1 MEPKSRLVRLINHR
15 VDPSAHRRLYAAA
28 DGQAAVEF
36 ALTATVLLL
45 LLFGVI
51 QLAIVGDA
59 LLAVNQYAYSAVRYA
74 SINAGTCA
82 SQPCSTSSLGSQIK
96 ALPKS
101 PFIDD
106 SGLATPTVSPGSVSS
121 GNQIS
126 VTITYN
132 LVTGQKLFLQ
142 SLFGTTL
149 FPTTSVTST
158 ESMLVE

>member
-1 MEPKSRLVRLINHR
+1 MINR
-15 VDPSAHRRLYAAA
+15 RAYPSAHRRLCAAVG
-28 DGQAAVEF
+28 GQAAVEF

-74 SINAGTCA
+74 SYTAGSCST
-82 SQPCSTSSLGSQIK
+82 QPCSTSSLGSQIK
-96 ALPKS
+96 TTVPMS
-101 PFIDD
+101 PFIND
-106 SGLATPTVSPGSVSS
+106 SGLAAPTVSPGSVSR
-121 GNQIS
+121 GDQIS

-158 ESMLVE
+158 ESMLVQ